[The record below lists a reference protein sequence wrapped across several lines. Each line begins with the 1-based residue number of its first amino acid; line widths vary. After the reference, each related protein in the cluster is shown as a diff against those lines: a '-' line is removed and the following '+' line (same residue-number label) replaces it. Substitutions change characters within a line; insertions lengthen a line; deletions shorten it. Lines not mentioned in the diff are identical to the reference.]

1 MTNYAIIMHKYL
13 KGNVFLFIKGKTM
26 KKIPSF
32 LQMYSALIASPTM
45 SSIDPHFD
53 QSNRTLIELLA
64 NWLSSLG
71 FRTEVIPLEGSRD
84 KFNLLATYGEGE
96 GGLLLA
102 GHTDTVSFDEGR
114 WQFDPFKLTEKD
126 GKFYGLGTA
135 DMKGFFAF
143 VIDVVSQL
151 DLTRLTKPLRILA
164 TADEETTM
172 LGARTFI
179 QHSHIRPDCAIIG
192 EPTSLKPIRAH
203 KGHVGEALR
212 ITGKSGHSSDPSKG
226 INAIELMHEATG
238 YLMQMRDELRQKY
251 HHAAFNIPYPTMNF
265 GAISGG
271 DAVNRI
277 CACCELHFDIRPLPN
292 LRLTDLNEMLQ
303 AKLAPMFEKWGDR
316 ISLQALH
323 DPIPGYECAHSAQVV
338 QVVEKLLGE
347 QCETVN
353 YCTEAPFIQ
362 QLCPTLVLGPGSIEQ
377 AHQPDE
383 FLSAEFIDPTREL
396 LSKLI
401 GQFCTG

>member
-1 MTNYAIIMHKYL
+1 
-13 KGNVFLFIKGKTM
+13 M
-26 KKIPSF
+26 KKMPSF
-32 LQMYSALIASPTM
+32 LTMYSELIALPTI
-45 SSIDPHFD
+45 SSIEANED

-64 NWLSSLG
+64 TWLQDLG
-71 FRTEVIPLEGSRD
+71 FHTDIIAVEGSND
-84 KFNLLATYGEGE
+84 KYNLLATYGEGE

-102 GHTDTVSFDEGR
+102 GHTDTVPFDEGR
-114 WQFDPFKLTEKD
+114 WTFNPFKLTEKD

-143 VIDVVSQL
+143 VLDAIQQIDLMQ
-151 DLTRLTKPLRILA
+151 LTKPLRILA

-172 LGARTFI
+172 LGTRTFI
-179 QHSHIRPDCAIIG
+179 QHTHIRPDCALIG
-192 EPTSLKPIRAH
+192 EPTSLRPVRAH
-203 KGHVGEALR
+203 KGHIGKGLR
-212 ITGKSGHSSDPSKG
+212 IIGKTGHSSDPTKG

-238 YLMQMRDELRQKY
+238 YLMQLRNELKEKY
-251 HHAAFNIPYPTMNF
+251 HHADFDIPYPTMNF
-265 GAISGG
+265 GAIQGG

-292 LRLTDLNEMLQ
+292 ISLTDLDEMLQ
-303 AKLAPMFEKWGDR
+303 EKLVPMFAQYGDR
-316 ISLQALH
+316 LSIRNLH
-323 DPIPGYECAHSAQVV
+323 EPTPGYECEHSAQVV

-347 QCETVN
+347 KCEVVN

-383 FLSAEFIDPTREL
+383 FMSAEFIKPTREL
-396 LSKLI
+396 LSKMI
-401 GQFCTG
+401 THFCG

>member
-1 MTNYAIIMHKYL
+1 
-13 KGNVFLFIKGKTM
+13 M
-26 KKIPSF
+26 KKMPSF
-32 LQMYSALIASPTM
+32 LTMYSELIALPTI
-45 SSIDPHFD
+45 SSIEANED

-64 NWLSSLG
+64 NWLQDLG
-71 FRTEVIPLEGSRD
+71 FHTDIIAVEGSND
-84 KFNLLATYGEGE
+84 KYNLLATYGEGE

-102 GHTDTVSFDEGR
+102 GHTDTVPFDEGR
-114 WQFDPFKLTEKD
+114 WTFNPFKLTEKD

-143 VIDVVSQL
+143 VLDAVQQI
-151 DLTRLTKPLRILA
+151 DLTQLTKPLRILA

-172 LGARTFI
+172 LGTRTFI
-179 QHSHIRPDCAIIG
+179 QHTHIRPDCAVIG
-192 EPTSLKPIRAH
+192 EPTSLKPVRAH
-203 KGHVGEALR
+203 KGHIGKGLR
-212 ITGKSGHSSDPSKG
+212 IIGKTGHSSDPTKG

-238 YLMQMRDELRQKY
+238 YLMQLRNELKQKY
-251 HHAAFNIPYPTMNF
+251 HHADFDIPYPTMNF
-265 GAISGG
+265 GAIQGG

-292 LRLTDLNEMLQ
+292 ISLTDLDEMLQ
-303 AKLAPMFEKWGDR
+303 EKLAPMFAQYGDR
-316 ISLQALH
+316 LSIRNLH
-323 DPIPGYECAHSAQVV
+323 EPTPGYECEHSAQVV

-347 QCETVN
+347 KCEVVN

-383 FLSAEFIDPTREL
+383 FMSADFIQPTRDL
-396 LSKLI
+396 LSKMI
-401 GQFCTG
+401 QHFCA

>member
-1 MTNYAIIMHKYL
+1 
-13 KGNVFLFIKGKTM
+13 M
-26 KKIPSF
+26 KKIPPF
-32 LQMYSALIASPTM
+32 LEMYSQLIAMPTI
-45 SSIDPHFD
+45 SSIVSIED
-53 QSNRTLIELLA
+53 QSNQKLIELLA
-64 NWLSSLG
+64 SWLNSLG
-71 FRTEVIPLEGSRD
+71 FKTDIIAVEGSRH

-102 GHTDTVSFDEGR
+102 GHTDTVPFDEGR
-114 WQFDPFKLTEKD
+114 WTFDPFKLTEKD
-126 GKFYGLGTA
+126 GKLYGLGTA

-143 VIDVVSQL
+143 VVDAVSQL
-151 DLTRLTKPLRILA
+151 DLSKLTKPLRILA

-179 QHSHIRPDCAIIG
+179 QHTHIRPDCAIIG

-203 KGHVGEALR
+203 KGHIGEALR
-212 ITGKSGHSSDPSKG
+212 IVGKSGHSSDPSKG

-238 YLMQMRDELRQKY
+238 YLMQMRNELREKY
-251 HHAAFNIPYPTMNF
+251 HHSAFEIPYPTMNF

-292 LRLTDLNEMLQ
+292 LRLEDLSEMLQ
-303 AKLAPMFEKWGDR
+303 EKLAPMFEKWGDR
-316 ISLQALH
+316 ISLTALH
-323 DPIPGYECAHSAQVV
+323 EPIPGYECEHSAQVV
-338 QVVEKLLGE
+338 QVVEQLLGE
-347 QCETVN
+347 QCEVVN

-362 QLCPTLVLGPGSIEQ
+362 QICPTLVLGPGSIDQ

-383 FLSAEFIDPTREL
+383 FLSAEFINPTREL
-396 LSKLI
+396 LSKMI
-401 GQFCTG
+401 WHFCATH

>member
-1 MTNYAIIMHKYL
+1 
-13 KGNVFLFIKGKTM
+13 M
-26 KKIPSF
+26 KKMPSF
-32 LQMYSALIASPTM
+32 LTMYSELIALPTI
-45 SSIDPHFD
+45 SSIEANED

-64 NWLSSLG
+64 TWLQDLG
-71 FRTEVIPLEGSRD
+71 FRTEMIAVEGSNH
-84 KFNLLATYGEGE
+84 KYNLLATYGEGE

-102 GHTDTVSFDEGR
+102 GHTDTVPFDEGR
-114 WQFDPFKLTEKD
+114 WTFNPFKLTEKD

-143 VIDVVSQL
+143 VLDAIQQM
-151 DLTRLTKPLRILA
+151 DLTQLSKPLRILA

-172 LGARTFI
+172 LGTRTFI
-179 QHSHIRPDCAIIG
+179 QHTHIRPDCAVIG
-192 EPTSLKPIRAH
+192 EPTSLKPVRAH
-203 KGHVGEALR
+203 KGHIGKGLR
-212 ITGKSGHSSDPSKG
+212 IIGKTGHSSDPTKG

-238 YLMQMRDELRQKY
+238 YLMQLRNELKEKY
-251 HHAAFNIPYPTMNF
+251 HHADFDIPYPTMNF
-265 GAISGG
+265 GAIQGG

-292 LRLTDLNEMLQ
+292 ISLTDLDDMLQ
-303 AKLAPMFEKWGDR
+303 EKLAPMFAQYGDR
-316 ISLQALH
+316 LSIRNLH
-323 DPIPGYECAHSAQVV
+323 EPTPGYECEHSAQVV

-347 QCETVN
+347 KCDVVN

-383 FLSAEFIDPTREL
+383 FMSADFIQPTRDL
-396 LSKLI
+396 LRKMI
-401 GQFCTG
+401 WHFCA

>member
-1 MTNYAIIMHKYL
+1 
-13 KGNVFLFIKGKTM
+13 M
-26 KKIPSF
+26 KKLPTF
-32 LQMYSALIASPTM
+32 LEMYSQLIALPTI
-45 SSIDPHFD
+45 SSVEAEFD
-53 QSNRTLIELLA
+53 QSNKTLIELLA
-64 NWLSSLG
+64 TWLNELG
-71 FRTEVIPLEGSRD
+71 FKTNIIPVQGSRE

-102 GHTDTVSFDEGR
+102 GHTDTVPFDEGR
-114 WQFDPFKLTEKD
+114 WHFDPFKLTEKN

-143 VIDVVSQL
+143 VLETLRHIDLSKL
-151 DLTRLTKPLRILA
+151 NKPLRILA
-164 TADEETTM
+164 TADEETTL
-172 LGARTFI
+172 LGARTFS

-192 EPTSLKPIRAH
+192 EPTSLKPVRAH
-203 KGHVGEALR
+203 KGHIGQAVR
-212 ITGKSGHSSDPSKG
+212 ITGKTGHSSDPDKG

-238 YLMQMRDELRQKY
+238 YLMEMRNELKEKY
-251 HHAAFNIPYPTMNF
+251 HHSAFAIPYPTMNF
-265 GAISGG
+265 GAIHGG

-277 CACCELHFDIRPLPN
+277 CACCELHFDIRPLPQM
-292 LRLTDLNEMLQ
+292 RLEDLNEMLQ
-303 AKLAPMFEKWGDR
+303 EKLRPMFEKWGDL
-316 ISLQALH
+316 ISLRALH
-323 DPIPGYECAHSAQVV
+323 EPTPGYECEHSAQIV

-347 QCETVN
+347 KCEAVN

-383 FLSAEFIDPTREL
+383 YLCAEFIKPTNEL

-401 GQFCTG
+401 KHFC

>member
-1 MTNYAIIMHKYL
+1 
-13 KGNVFLFIKGKTM
+13 M
-26 KKIPSF
+26 KNLPSF
-32 LQMYSALIASPTM
+32 IDMYSQLIALPTI
-45 SSIDPHFD
+45 SHIEEKSD

-64 NWLSSLG
+64 DWLQTLG
-71 FRTEVIPLEGSRD
+71 FKTDIIAVEGSHQ

-102 GHTDTVSFDEGR
+102 GHTDTVPFDDGR
-114 WQFDPFKLTEKD
+114 WNFDPFKLTEHQ
-126 GKFYGLGTA
+126 GRFYGLGTA

-143 VIDVVSQL
+143 VVDTIRQL
-151 DLTRLTKPLRILA
+151 DLNQLSKPLRILA

-179 QHSHIRPDCAIIG
+179 QHAHIRPDCAIIG
-192 EPTSLKPIRAH
+192 EPTSLKPVRAH
-203 KGHVGEALR
+203 KGHIGEGLQ
-212 ITGKSGHSSDPSKG
+212 IVGKSGHSSDPEKG

-238 YLMQMRDELRQKY
+238 YLMQMRDELKQKY
-251 HHAAFNIPYPTMNF
+251 HHAAFEIPYPTMNF
-265 GAISGG
+265 GSIYGG

-277 CACCELHFDIRPLPN
+277 CACCELQFDIRPLPN
-292 LRLTDLNEMLQ
+292 IKLEDLSEMLQ
-303 AKLAPMFEKWGDR
+303 QKLAPMFERWGDR
-316 ISLQALH
+316 ISLRSLH
-323 DPIPGYECAHSAQVV
+323 AATPGYECEHSAQIV

-347 QCETVN
+347 KCEAVN

-383 FLSAEFIDPTREL
+383 YLSADFIQPTQDL
-396 LSKLI
+396 LRKLI
-401 GQFCTG
+401 AQFCQ